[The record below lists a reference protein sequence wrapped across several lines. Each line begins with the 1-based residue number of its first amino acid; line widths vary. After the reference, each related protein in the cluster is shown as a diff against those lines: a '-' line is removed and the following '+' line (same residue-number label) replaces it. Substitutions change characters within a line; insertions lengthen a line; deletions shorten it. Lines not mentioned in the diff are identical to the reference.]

1 MRGMSS
7 ALSAASSACDHVRNW
22 VLGTEPGVWVSMGV
36 ISDGSYG
43 APKAR
48 PRPAPPGLLTPQVPA
63 GPCPQQPLLSAQR
76 AAAAAPLRDAG
87 SKLPCL
93 HSARPRQLLCADAG
107 SKLPCLH
114 SARPRQL
121 PCANA
126 GSKLPC
132 LHSARPR
139 QLLCADAGVRRTC
152 AQDVMF
158 SFPVKCSGGRWEIV
172 QGLSIDEYAAGKLKV
187 TGEELVEEKELALQC
202 LAEK

>member
-48 PRPAPPGLLTPQVPA
+48 PRPS
-63 GPCPQQPLLSAQR
+63 PLLACSQSR
-76 AAAAAPLRDAG
+76 CLRG
-87 SKLPCL
+87 SVHSKRSCL
-93 HSARPRQLLCADAG
+93 HSARA
-107 SKLPCLH
+107 
-114 SARPRQL
+114 RQL
-121 PCANA
+121 PCA
-126 GSKLPC
+126 
-132 LHSARPR
+132 
-139 QLLCADAGVRRTC
+139 DAGVPRAR